1 VDNVNHHG
9 GPVSHSSSPE
19 LDDDIGFLLSRASC
33 VFMRASNAVLA
44 SYGLRVRSYSVLL
57 LACSRCEEGIS
68 QRDVAGALG
77 LDPSQVVLLVDDL
90 ASSGLVERRQ
100 SAADRR
106 ARLIVATGEGLA
118 VRDEVL
124 PLVQAAVAAQLGEL
138 TSTEQYLL
146 KDLLARLVART
157 PSGSLPV

>member
-1 VDNVNHHG
+1 
-9 GPVSHSSSPE
+9 VSHSSSPE
-19 LDDDIGFLLSRASC
+19 LDDDIGFLLSRASG

-57 LACSRCEEGIS
+57 LACSRPEGIS
-68 QRDVAGALG
+68 QRDVAGSLG

-90 ASSGLVERRQ
+90 AASGLVERRQ

-106 ARLIVATGEGLA
+106 ARLIVATDEGLD
-118 VRDEVL
+118 VRDAVL
-124 PLVQAAVAAQLGEL
+124 PHVQAAVAAHLTAL

-146 KDLLARLVART
+146 RDLLTRLVTRA